1 MHPFRPEHERNGCF
15 TTPASSKRRSPD
27 QSAARRQG
35 HAALLSTIKRLSGA
49 HKTPTQ
55 ASETMSDTQVI
66 IQRLTE
72 ILEVDFSW
80 HEECQETW
88 ESEGDVGWIS
98 GALAQADESDAVRAA
113 ARQEVVAE
121 ALDTVAMLF
130 GWERPGED

>member
-1 MHPFRPEHERNGCF
+1 MHAPFANPDHQPMTNGS
-15 TTPASSKRRSPD
+15 TRS
-27 QSAARRQG
+27 G
-35 HAALLSTIKRLSGA
+35 
-49 HKTPTQ
+49 Q
-55 ASETMSDTQVI
+55 AMSDTQVI

-98 GALAQADESDAVRAA
+98 GALAQADESDAVRAS

>member
-1 MHPFRPEHERNGCF
+1 MHH
-15 TTPASSKRRSPD
+15 
-27 QSAARRQG
+27 Q
-35 HAALLSTIKRLSGA
+35 RLSEA
-49 HKTPTQ
+49 HKTPKQ
-55 ASETMSDTQVI
+55 DSETMSDTQVI

-113 ARQEVVAE
+113 ARQEAVAE